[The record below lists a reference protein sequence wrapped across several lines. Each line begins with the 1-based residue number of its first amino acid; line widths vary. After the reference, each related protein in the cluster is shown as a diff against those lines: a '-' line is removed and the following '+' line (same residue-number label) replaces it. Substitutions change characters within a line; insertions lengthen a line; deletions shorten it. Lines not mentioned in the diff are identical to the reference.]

1 MNGHIHILALHGVD
15 LPCVVQLFILIHALI
30 LRMLFHCASWTQR
43 PAPGCIQRG
52 EQQLLA
58 STINSS
64 VTFGFPNIKAILCT
78 WSKRSKKGTC
88 CQVQCFLTET
98 LSWIDSFDSF
108 DSCFRVVYGQTQILW
123 AWVSWILNAGH
134 TCQWSARACGLD
146 SLSHWLWLTLG
157 TRCVK
162 ILKLLFPA
170 LKWRTCKLARFLS

>member
-123 AWVSWILNAGH
+123 AWVYLNSERRPHLPVECESMWIGQPVSLVVTHPGDKV
-134 TCQWSARACGLD
+134 RADLEIVVSRPEMAD
-146 SLSHWLWLTLG
+146 L
-157 TRCVK
+157 
-162 ILKLLFPA
+162 
-170 LKWRTCKLARFLS
+170 

>member
-1 MNGHIHILALHGVD
+1 MDVNIIKWYIAE
-15 LPCVVQLFILIHALI
+15 LPVVQEGADYADLEKPGTILHLHWSKSTSRYERTYTYFGSAWSGSSVCSSIVHADSCLDSAHAFP
-30 LRMLFHCASWTQR
+30 LCQLNPAS
-43 PAPGCIQRG
+43 PGCIQRG

-64 VTFGFPNIKAILCT
+64 VTIGFPNIKAILCT

-123 AWVSWILNAGH
+123 AWVY
-134 TCQWSARACGLD
+134 
-146 SLSHWLWLTLG
+146 
-157 TRCVK
+157 
-162 ILKLLFPA
+162 
-170 LKWRTCKLARFLS
+170 